1 MVLPVDESLTES
13 VGIKSRSSSLFKDPL
28 LKAGECDYAN
38 NVSATRGSL
47 CGGFCHDI
55 TTLRF
60 FSAFGGVMSRTYR
73 FPTTDGNHLRILEQ
87 MAESVLSLHVPRQ
100 FVKLLLEEDAVRLHL
115 KVTLRVNIFVFK
127 LQVFT
132 FKVISHLHFHFES
145 KGLWDILAADKA
157 NQHPPHGYC
166 SLKMLHYCSCWPAG
180 SSSVAQSEVCC
191 FICVQSVWAW
201 GTGGTVSMLG
211 EPQEADHHSVSDN
224 YPNLPGNHKWPA
236 WIQRWEASNINKQSS
251 HLV

>member
-55 TTLRF
+55 TTFRF

-132 FKVISHLHFHFES
+132 FTFLS
-145 KGLWDILAADKA
+145 
-157 NQHPPHGYC
+157 
-166 SLKMLHYCSCWPAG
+166 
-180 SSSVAQSEVCC
+180 QSP
-191 FICVQSVWAW
+191 F
-201 GTGGTVSMLG
+201 
-211 EPQEADHHSVSDN
+211 PF
-224 YPNLPGNHKWPA
+224 
-236 WIQRWEASNINKQSS
+236 
-251 HLV
+251 